1 MILHLYTDNNN
12 EVFITKKTQIMKTV
26 ATIKTELVLDEK
38 TTMTSV
44 MIFSSLKKAL
54 SHFETTKKDLSN
66 YIDGNGS
73 FQLEKT
79 NLKNYYFG
87 SGYDDKNRFV
97 AIAIGVDEVY

>member
-1 MILHLYTDNNN
+1 
-12 EVFITKKTQIMKTV
+12 MKTV

-54 SHFETTKKDLSN
+54 SHFEIDKKDLSH
-66 YIDGNGS
+66 YIDGNGA
-73 FQLEKT
+73 FQLENT
-79 NLKNYYFG
+79 SLKNYYFG

-97 AIAIGVDEVY
+97 MVAIGVDKVY

>member
-1 MILHLYTDNNN
+1 
-12 EVFITKKTQIMKTV
+12 MKTV

-54 SHFETTKKDLSN
+54 SHFETRKRNLSN

-97 AIAIGVDEVY
+97 TIAIGVDEVY